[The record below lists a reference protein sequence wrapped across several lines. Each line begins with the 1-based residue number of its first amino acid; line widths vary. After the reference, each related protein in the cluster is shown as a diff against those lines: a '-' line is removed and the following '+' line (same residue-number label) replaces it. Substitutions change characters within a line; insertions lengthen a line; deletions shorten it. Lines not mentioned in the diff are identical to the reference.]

1 MRGASEEDKHREI
14 GLPLAQQELGGSL
27 KYERRLLRFISWLLE
42 NLAVF
47 ETIVKSE
54 AMVDAPGKFMLP

>member
-1 MRGASEEDKHREI
+1 MRGASEEGQHRV
-14 GLPLAQQELGGSL
+14 LGGSL
-27 KYERRLLRFISWLLE
+27 HTKGVYQRFISWLLG

-54 AMVDAPGKFMLP
+54 AMVDAPGKFMLPWLNAL